1 MSINIRKLLNAL
13 GLVPKAVSTIDS
25 QGEMEVLTSDGAL
38 HYHNGTSSSPVTTA
52 AHTQT
57 LTNKSIDA
65 DSNTITNIDNNDIK
79 AAAGIVDTKLAT
91 ISTTGKVSNSATT
104 ATDANTASAIVARD
118 ASGNFSAGTITAAL
132 SGNATT
138 ATTATNFSGSLAG
151 DVSGTQGATV
161 VDTVG
166 GKTDTEIATSVTD
179 TQAATSSNTVSTI
192 VKRDA
197 SGNFSAGTITAA
209 LSGNATTATTATNVS
224 GTVAIANGGTG
235 QTSQTAAFDALAPT
249 TTAGDLITHNGTDNI
264 RLPVGSSGQ
273 VLKVVG
279 GAPSW
284 STFSGGINYLSGNP
298 DAESDT
304 SGWATYADAA
314 GTQPVDGT
322 GGSPTVTWT
331 RTTSSPLRGSASFLF
346 TKDAA
351 NRQGEGAS
359 YDFTID
365 STDQAKVLTV
375 SFDYAVASGTYAT
388 GDLTVYLYDVTNAL
402 VIQPTGYQIE
412 SASTGLGMKHV
423 ATFQTAS
430 NSTSYRL
437 ILHVASTSASAY
449 TVKCD
454 NFAVS
459 PQVITQGTPVT
470 DWTSYTPTFAGLGTV
485 TGIDFKWRRVGD
497 SIQIKGAATTGT
509 PTATTASFTLP
520 NSYSNNLAT
529 TFKVGTYGRVNAN
542 AEQHAMITQAAD
554 KTKLYFSIQTGSVA
568 DLFTA
573 NGNTL
578 FAPSEYFTVDITDM
592 PILGW
597 SSQVQMSSDTDTR
610 VVAAAYQA
618 SSGQTF
624 TSGSTTKVTFA
635 TKLFDTHSVFATDTY
650 TVPVSGKYRVSTNF
664 RVTPTSYSA
673 AGNQVNI
680 SLYKNG
686 SGYADLDLFQPG
698 STTTSDRFLSGSQ
711 IIDCVAGDTLDLR
724 LFQNT
729 GANVTGGNTTQGQVS
744 FERISGP
751 SQIAQSESVNAKYNT
766 SAAQS
771 IANTGEPIV
780 DFGTKVYDSHG
791 AVTTGAS
798 WKFTAP
804 ISGKYSVRAACH
816 FTNAN
821 WGAST
826 LQSLRVYKNG
836 SADDYIYWQEIQAAL
851 TSRQTT
857 LRGGTTIQLNAGEY
871 IDVRISQNDSGS
883 RSLLNSSNDNYI
895 VIERVGNY

>member
-91 ISTTGKVSNSATT
+91 ISTAGKVSNSATT

-314 GTQPVDGT
+314 GSQPVNGT

-346 TKDAA
+346 TTPGGGSV
-351 NRQGEGAS
+351 QGQGAS

-470 DWTSYTPTFAGLGTV
+470 DWQAYTPGINSWGTV
-485 TGIDFKWRRVGD
+485 SSSSFKWRRVGD
-497 SIQIKGAATTGT
+497 TMEIQGQWTASSATSTAIQISLPSGFTIDSTKLPGLAVVGSGGSDYNNAVTQGNI
-509 PTATTASFTLP
+509 TALAQGG
-520 NSYSNNLAT
+520 NSYFGLGLFEGA
-529 TFKVGTYGRVNAN
+529 VGTSGLAYVSSSNMGGNNYSINA
-542 AEQHAMITQAAD
+542 
-554 KTKLYFSIQTGSVA
+554 KF
-568 DLFTA
+568 
-573 NGNTL
+573 
-578 FAPSEYFTVDITDM
+578 
-592 PILGW
+592 PISGW

-610 VVAAAYQA
+610 VVSFVGSMSGNQA
-618 SSGQTF
+618 VTASVTNIPFVAVKDSHGAWT
-624 TSGSTTKVTFA
+624 GSTYV
-635 TKLFDTHSVFATDTY
+635 
-650 TVPVSGKYRVSTNF
+650 VPVSGD
-664 RVTPTSYSA
+664 YSIQGSSSLTTA
-673 AGNQVNI
+673 ANIDVAAYVNGSFVKFLGGANGNQALGYGGILPNLKAGDVISLRSDVSITFNATYSNI
-680 SLYKNG
+680 SI
-686 SGYADLDLFQPG
+686 A
-698 STTTSDRFLSGSQ
+698 
-711 IIDCVAGDTLDLR
+711 R
-724 LFQNT
+724 L
-729 GANVTGGNTTQGQVS
+729 
-744 FERISGP
+744 SGP

-821 WGAST
+821 WGAAS
-826 LQSLRVYKNG
+826 LQTLRVFKNG
-836 SADDYIYWQEIQAAL
+836 SSDDYIYWQEIQASM
-851 TSRQTT
+851 TSRQTSV
-857 LRGGTTIQLNAGEY
+857 RGSTTVQLNAGEY

-883 RSLLNSSNDNYI
+883 RSLSSATNDNYV